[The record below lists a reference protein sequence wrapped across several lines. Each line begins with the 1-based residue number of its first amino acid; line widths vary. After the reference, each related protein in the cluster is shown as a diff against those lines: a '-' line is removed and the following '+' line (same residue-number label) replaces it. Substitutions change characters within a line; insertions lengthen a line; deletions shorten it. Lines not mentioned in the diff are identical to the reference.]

1 MKKSILY
8 LISLLAMMFI
18 AIPKISNA
26 AAPEEEEN
34 CRGVYV
40 YCDDGSIGGMG
51 VVCND
56 SDYETLQELFCNVDP
71 IPPSPGPVN

>member
-26 AAPEEEEN
+26 AAPEED
-34 CRGVYV
+34 CQAVV
-40 YCDDGSIGGMG
+40 FTCPDGTQGMG
-51 VVCND
+51 VVCNEND
-56 SDYETLQELFCNVDP
+56 LSILKSIFCKVEVKPGDT
-71 IPPSPGPVN
+71 IPAN